1 MDNPMKD
8 RVYLYDSTL
17 RDGAQARGVDFTVA
31 DKQAIARELDRLGI
45 DHIEGGWPGA
55 NPNDDMFFAAAPKLA
70 HAKLAAF
77 GMTRRAGLDLSE
89 ELMQQFIAVW
99 PAFEAMVRRIP
110 RDLDRAAE
118 PAHSYRP
125 LRIVRG

>member
-1 MDNPMKD
+1 MPTDLSRLPP
-8 RVYLYDSTL
+8 STPDEI
-17 RDGAQARGVDFTVA
+17 RA
-31 DKQAIARELDRLGI
+31 
-45 DHIEGGWPGA
+45 
-55 NPNDDMFFAAAPKLA
+55 
-70 HAKLAAF
+70 
-77 GMTRRAGLDLSE
+77 MTRNAGLDLPE

-125 LRIVRG
+125 LRIVRS

>member
-1 MDNPMKD
+1 M
-8 RVYLYDSTL
+8 R
-17 RDGAQARGVDFTVA
+17 AQRSNLVNSAPSWLEIAASPCGLLAMTRLHL
-31 DKQAIARELDRLGI
+31 IARNSENRRL
-45 DHIEGGWPGA
+45 
-55 NPNDDMFFAAAPKLA
+55 NDAMSTDLSHLPPSTPEEIRA
-70 HAKLAAF
+70 
-77 GMTRRAGLDLSE
+77 MTRNAGLDLPE

-110 RDLDRAAE
+110 RSLDRAAE